1 MNISKARE
9 LLKNNISPNLF
20 THSMGV
26 EETAL
31 RLAAAYG
38 VDGEKVSFSGLMHD
52 YGKIF
57 SNDILHRIAMENA
70 LVDDLTLQEP
80 ALLHAPV
87 GAWLLKRDLG
97 IDDGEILEAVRMHT
111 TGVAGMS
118 LLARIVY
125 LADYIEPGRT
135 CPGVK
140 DIREIAFSDLDR
152 AFLGAVNLTIKYV
165 LEREKIVH
173 PNSISFR
180 NSLVLSLRKNNQ
192 ELQGYEAY

>member
-1 MNISKARE
+1 MNISRARE
-9 LLKNNISPNLF
+9 ILKNNISNNLF
-20 THSMGV
+20 IHSIGV
-26 EETAL
+26 EEMAL
-31 RLAAAYG
+31 RLAVTYG
-38 VDGEKVSFSGLMHD
+38 VNGEKASLAALLHD

-57 SNDILHRIAMENA
+57 SNDRLYRIALEND
-70 LVDDLTLQEP
+70 LVDDITLQEP

-87 GAWLLKRDLG
+87 GAWLLQWELG
-97 IDDGEILEAVRMHT
+97 IDDEEILEAVKMHT
-111 TGVAGMS
+111 TGIAGMS
-118 LLARIVY
+118 LLAKIIY

-135 CPGVK
+135 CPGAK
-140 DIREIAFSDLDR
+140 EIREVAFSDLER
-152 AFLGAVNLTIKYV
+152 ALLGAVNLTIKYV